1 MIIVSQYKKIIT
13 NFDNTIGLQI
23 NEHILNSDG
32 ERDFEIR
39 AVTEKRDCVIAFYE
53 TEERAKKV
61 LQEIIKVYKFYK
73 GKTYYVGDE
82 KELLGKYDYGVYEMP
97 KE

>member
-1 MIIVSQYKKIIT
+1 MIIVSQDKRIIT

-23 NEHILNSDG
+23 NEHILNSDE

-39 AVTEKRDCVIAFYE
+39 AITEKRSCVIAFYD
-53 TEERAKKV
+53 TEERAKEVLDWIVTCYTGDGKV
-61 LQEIIKVYKFYK
+61 QNDGFVCM
-73 GKTYYVGDE
+73 
-82 KELLGKYDYGVYEMP
+82 EMP

>member
-1 MIIVSQYKKIIT
+1 MIIVSQDKRIIT
-13 NFDNTIGLQI
+13 NFDKTIGLQI

-39 AVTEKRDCVIAFYE
+39 AITEKRDCVIAFYE
-53 TEERAKKV
+53 TEERAKEM
-61 LQEIIKVYKFYK
+61 LQEIISLYK
-73 GKTYYVGDE
+73 KTDCVIGIGDSL
-82 KELLGKYDYGVYEMP
+82 KQVVNLPKVYEMP

>member
-1 MIIVSQYKKIIT
+1 MIIVSQDKRIIT

-39 AVTEKRDCVIAFYE
+39 AITEKRDCVIAFYK
-53 TEERAKKV
+53 TEERAKEV
-61 LQEIIKVYKFYK
+61 LQEIVNKYKEVKAICDINNNKYEVIDRPKVY
-73 GKTYYVGDE
+73 E
-82 KELLGKYDYGVYEMP
+82 IP